1 MPKRMTALLFLAAFA
16 TQAYP
21 AEHLRTRYGQLVA
34 LPIPGK
40 TSRFSIQLRGKAI
53 VDVKADDVKLYRVTP
68 RGTAEYVVIEAWN
81 PGLYCHYHYL
91 IVEIA
96 NGKAAQHSRAFG
108 DCYQLRSASY
118 LPNAVQVELTS
129 TGPLSAKA
137 TFRWTNGK
145 LSQVAG
151 QRNGP

>member
-1 MPKRMTALLFLAAFA
+1 MPKRMTALLFLAVFA

-21 AEHLRTRYGQLVA
+21 AERLHTRYGQLVA

-40 TSRFSIQLRGKAI
+40 TSRFSIQLRGKEI

-68 RGTAEYVVIEAWN
+68 RGKVEYVVIEAWN

-96 NGKAAQHSRAFG
+96 SGKATQHSRPFG

-118 LPNAVQVELTS
+118 VPNAVQVELTS
-129 TGPLSAKA
+129 TGPLPGKA
-137 TFRWTNGK
+137 TFFWTNGK
-145 LSQVAG
+145 LSQGTG
-151 QRNGP
+151 QRNAP